1 MKFTKIE
8 IGLIALTVLLF
19 IFSLSVQF
27 PNMHKDV
34 KITDWVSVFINV
46 ILALFAYKGFILANS
61 WKDDLTR
68 GDGYKLALEIKDEKL
83 HDLRSLVHR
92 FPNFELAHTLVVNAL
107 QNKNDTIP
115 ILNKTNE
122 ELAIENT
129 QSIYQNI
136 EMMKK
141 YTRDLDISFRNLNS
155 VGWEVSKTKK
165 DKLDSVIA
173 IIKDIFPIAYPI
185 LYASQEALGLSEKHY
200 HPNGKLIVNGYNNMT
215 QSELLETLDDH
226 CIKFKEHV
234 EYFGLM
240 CSELLDED
248 LYVLNFF
255 HPKKQEITN

>member
-34 KITDWVSVFINV
+34 KITDWVSVFIN
-46 ILALFAYKGFILANS
+46 ITLALFAYKGFILANS

-68 GDGYKLALEIKDEKL
+68 GDGYKLALEIKDDKL
-83 HDLRSLVHR
+83 HELRSLLHG
-92 FPNFELAHTLVVNAL
+92 FANFELAHAFVVNAL
-107 QNKNDTIP
+107 QNKNTTIP

-129 QSIYQNI
+129 RNIYENI

-141 YTRDLDISFRNLNS
+141 CTRDLEISFRNLNS

-185 LYASQEALGLSEKHY
+185 LYASQEALGLSKRHY
-200 HPNGKLIVNGYNNMT
+200 YQNGKLIVDGYNNIT
-215 QSELLETLDDH
+215 QSELLEILDEH
-226 CIKFKEHV
+226 CVKFKNHV
-234 EYFGLM
+234 KNFGLM

-255 HPKKQEITN
+255 HPKK